1 MTVTKLLIFHTL
13 LSQAGWVIKRANTS
27 VKKGS
32 KNTDKPLSNRY
43 LHFTAISSTR
53 AHNHL

>member
-13 LSQAGWVIKRANTS
+13 LSQAGWVIKRAITI

-32 KNTDKPLSNRY
+32 KNRDKP
-43 LHFTAISSTR
+43 
-53 AHNHL
+53 